1 MGDNTPVAA
10 KPTTATL
17 NTPANKMMF
26 CHAVATAWQNIILFA
41 GVFNVAVVGLAATGV
56 LSPIGAAVTHQLS
69 SFLVM
74 INSLRLLRVERT
86 GTGWRA
92 SYRWQPVNTVTP
104 VAVYDNFGQS
114 AYLNLLIRQ
123 PIHCG
128 HLLPNG
134 TEALVD
140 VRNLLAEG
148 YRPFLTRDGST
159 LYFAQDERSIQG
171 GLSFSF

>member
-1 MGDNTPVAA
+1 MLYDPVSQVFHVTGPGYTSGGFRAVFAQKVTSSTWATVSFASGKALAFETPDS
-10 KPTTATL
+10 
-17 NTPANKMMF
+17 
-26 CHAVATAWQNIILFA
+26 AVS
-41 GVFNVAVVGLAATGV
+41 VPEAVHGLYQSRTE
-56 LSPIGAAVTHQLS
+56 AVTA
-69 SFLVM
+69 
-74 INSLRLLRVERT
+74 SLDSRVQRT
-86 GTGWRA
+86 GTAWRA

-140 VRNLLAEG
+140 VRNLLAQG

-159 LYFAQDERSIQG
+159 LYFAQDERSVLG

>member
-1 MGDNTPVAA
+1 VQQLTQRR
-10 KPTTATL
+10 TE
-17 NTPANKMMF
+17 
-26 CHAVATAWQNIILFA
+26 
-41 GVFNVAVVGLAATGV
+41 
-56 LSPIGAAVTHQLS
+56 AVTA
-69 SFLVM
+69 
-74 INSLRLLRVERT
+74 SLDGRVSRT
-86 GTGWRA
+86 GTSWHT

-104 VAVYDNFGQS
+104 VAVYDSFGQG
-114 AYLNLLIRQ
+114 AYLSLLIRQ
-123 PIHCG
+123 RIHCG

-159 LYFAQDERSIQG
+159 LYFAQNERSIQG